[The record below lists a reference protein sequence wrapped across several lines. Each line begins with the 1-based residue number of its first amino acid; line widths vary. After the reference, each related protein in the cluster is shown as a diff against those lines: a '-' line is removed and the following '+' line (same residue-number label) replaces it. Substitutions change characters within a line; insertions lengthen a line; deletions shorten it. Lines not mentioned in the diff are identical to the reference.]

1 MNKPIVGLTTY
12 PASATH
18 GWHTPALYVDA
29 VLRAGGVPMMLSG
42 QCLDCAER
50 WLDVVDAVVLIGGG
64 DINPAEFGSAGH
76 ETIYNLSAERDAME
90 LALMQALL
98 VRPKPVLAIC
108 RGMQILNTVLGGT
121 LHVHLPDVVGE
132 TVPHRA
138 PPREPVPHDIRIDP
152 NSALAALLGESVNT
166 ASWHHQAID
175 RLGEGLKAVAWAPD
189 GVIEAVEMA
198 TFPDLVAVQWHPE
211 ITAAQDA
218 GQQKLFEWLVIQA
231 ARHKHQS
238 GRST

>member
-18 GWHTPALYVDA
+18 GWHTPVLYVEA

-42 QCLDCAER
+42 QCPDCAER

-64 DINPAEFGSAGH
+64 DINPAEFGSTGH
-76 ETIYNLSAERDAME
+76 ETISNLSAERDAME
-90 LALMQALL
+90 LALMRALL

-132 TVPHRA
+132 SVLHRA
-138 PPREPVPHDIRIDP
+138 PPRDP
-152 NSALAALLGESVNT
+152 ISHGIQVAADSELAKVIGEQVHT
-166 ASWHHQAID
+166 ASWHHQAIQQ
-175 RLGEGLKAVAWAPD
+175 LGKGLKAVAWAPD
-189 GVIEAVEMA
+189 GVIEAVELEGRQ
-198 TFPDLVAVQWHPE
+198 DVLAVQWHPE
-211 ITAAQDA
+211 ITAAEDD
-218 GQQKLFEWLVIQA
+218 GQQQMFDWLIKQA
-231 ARHKHQS
+231 N
-238 GRST
+238 T

>member
-29 VLRAGGVPMMLSG
+29 VVRAGGVPMMLSG
-42 QCLDCAER
+42 QCPDCAER
-50 WLDVVDAVVLIGGG
+50 WLDVVDGVVLIGGG

-90 LALMQALL
+90 LALMRALL
-98 VRPKPVLAIC
+98 THPKPVLAIC

-132 TVPHRA
+132 SVLHRA
-138 PPREPVPHDIRIDP
+138 PPRDP
-152 NSALAALLGESVNT
+152 ISHGIQVAADSELAKVIGQQVHT

-175 RLGEGLKAVAWAPD
+175 QLGQGLKAVAWAPD
-189 GVIEAVEMA
+189 GVIEAVELEGRQ
-198 TFPDLVAVQWHPE
+198 DLLAVQWHPE
-211 ITAAQDA
+211 ITAAEDD
-218 GQQKLFEWLVIQA
+218 GQQHMFDWLIKQA
-231 ARHKHQS
+231 NQ
-238 GRST
+238 

>member
-42 QCLDCAER
+42 QCPDCAER

-90 LALMQALL
+90 LALMRALL
-98 VRPKPVLAIC
+98 THPKPVLAIC

-132 TVPHRA
+132 SVLHRA
-138 PPREPVPHDIRIDP
+138 PPRDP
-152 NSALAALLGESVNT
+152 IQHSIQVAADSELAKVIGQQVHT

-175 RLGEGLKAVAWAPD
+175 QLGQGLKAVAWAPD
-189 GVIEAVEMA
+189 GVIEAVELEGRQ
-198 TFPDLVAVQWHPE
+198 DLLAVQWHPE
-211 ITAAQDA
+211 ITAAEDD
-218 GQQKLFEWLVIQA
+218 GQQRMFDWLIKQA
-231 ARHKHQS
+231 N
-238 GRST
+238 T

>member
-18 GWHTPALYVDA
+18 GWHTPVLYVEA

-42 QCLDCAER
+42 QCPDCAER

-90 LALMQALL
+90 LALMRALL
-98 VRPKPVLAIC
+98 ARPKPVLAIC

-132 TVPHRA
+132 SVLHRA
-138 PPREPVPHDIRIDP
+138 PPRDP
-152 NSALAALLGESVNT
+152 ISHGIQVAADSELAKVIGEQVNT
-166 ASWHHQAID
+166 ASWHHQAIHQ
-175 RLGEGLKAVAWAPD
+175 LGKGLKAVAWAPD
-189 GVIEAVEMA
+189 GVIEAVELEGRQ
-198 TFPDLVAVQWHPE
+198 DVLAVQWHPE
-211 ITAAQDA
+211 ITAAEDD
-218 GQQKLFEWLVIQA
+218 GQQRMFDWLIKRA
-231 ARHKHQS
+231 N
-238 GRST
+238 T

>member
-18 GWHTPALYVDA
+18 GWHTPVLYVEA
-29 VLRAGGVPMMLSG
+29 VLRAGGIPMMLSG
-42 QCLDCAER
+42 QCPDCAER

-90 LALMQALL
+90 LALMRALL
-98 VRPKPVLAIC
+98 ARPKPVLAIC

-132 TVPHRA
+132 SVLHRA
-138 PPREPVPHDIRIDP
+138 PPRDP
-152 NSALAALLGESVNT
+152 ISHGIQVAADSELAKVIGEQVNT
-166 ASWHHQAID
+166 ASWHHQAIHQ
-175 RLGEGLKAVAWAPD
+175 LGKGLKAVAWAPE
-189 GVIEAVEMA
+189 GVIEAVELEGRQ
-198 TFPDLVAVQWHPE
+198 DLLAVQWHPE
-211 ITAAQDA
+211 ITAAEDD
-218 GQQKLFEWLVIQA
+218 GQQRMFDWLIKQA
-231 ARHKHQS
+231 N
-238 GRST
+238 T

>member
-42 QCLDCAER
+42 QCPDCAER
-50 WLDVVDAVVLIGGG
+50 WLDVVDGVVLIGGG

-90 LALMQALL
+90 LALMRALL
-98 VRPKPVLAIC
+98 THPKPVLAIC

-132 TVPHRA
+132 SVLHRA
-138 PPREPVPHDIRIDP
+138 PPRDP
-152 NSALAALLGESVNT
+152 IQHSIQVAADSELAKVIGQQVHT

-175 RLGEGLKAVAWAPD
+175 QLGQGLKAVAWAPD
-189 GVIEAVEMA
+189 GVIEAVELEGRQ
-198 TFPDLVAVQWHPE
+198 DLLAVQWHPE
-211 ITAAQDA
+211 ITAAEDD
-218 GQQKLFEWLVIQA
+218 GQQHMFDWLIKQA
-231 ARHKHQS
+231 N
-238 GRST
+238 

>member
-42 QCLDCAER
+42 QCPDCAER
-50 WLDVVDAVVLIGGG
+50 WLDVVDGVVLIGGG

-90 LALMQALL
+90 LALMRALL
-98 VRPKPVLAIC
+98 THPKPVLAIC

-132 TVPHRA
+132 SVLHRA
-138 PPREPVPHDIRIDP
+138 PPRDP
-152 NSALAALLGESVNT
+152 IQHSIQVVADSELAKVIGQQVHT

-175 RLGEGLKAVAWAPD
+175 QLGQGLKAVAWAPD
-189 GVIEAVEMA
+189 GVIEAVELEGRQ
-198 TFPDLVAVQWHPE
+198 DLLAVQWHPE
-211 ITAAQDA
+211 ITAAEDD
-218 GQQKLFEWLVIQA
+218 GQQHMFDWLIKQA
-231 ARHKHQS
+231 NQ
-238 GRST
+238 

>member
-18 GWHTPALYVDA
+18 GWHTPVLYVEA

-64 DINPAEFGSAGH
+64 DINPAEFGSTGH

-90 LALMQALL
+90 LALMRALL
-98 VRPKPVLAIC
+98 ARPKPVLAIC

-132 TVPHRA
+132 SVLHRA
-138 PPREPVPHDIRIDP
+138 PPRDP
-152 NSALAALLGESVNT
+152 ISHGIQVAADSELAKVIGEQVHT
-166 ASWHHQAID
+166 ASWHHQAIHQ
-175 RLGEGLKAVAWAPD
+175 LGKGLKAVAWAPD
-189 GVIEAVEMA
+189 GVIEAVELEGRQ
-198 TFPDLVAVQWHPE
+198 DLLAVQWHPE
-211 ITAAQDA
+211 ITAAEDD
-218 GQQKLFEWLVIQA
+218 GQQRMFDWLIRQA
-231 ARHKHQS
+231 N
-238 GRST
+238 T

>member
-18 GWHTPALYVDA
+18 GWHTPVLYVEA

-42 QCLDCAER
+42 QCPDCAER

-90 LALMQALL
+90 LALMRALL
-98 VRPKPVLAIC
+98 ARPKPVLAIC

-132 TVPHRA
+132 SVLHRA
-138 PPREPVPHDIRIDP
+138 PPRDP
-152 NSALAALLGESVNT
+152 ISHGIQVAADSELAKVIGEQVNT
-166 ASWHHQAID
+166 ASWHHQAIHQ
-175 RLGEGLKAVAWAPD
+175 LGKGLKAVAWAPD
-189 GVIEAVEMA
+189 GVIEAVELEGRQ
-198 TFPDLVAVQWHPE
+198 DLLAVQWHPE
-211 ITAAQDA
+211 ITAAEDN
-218 GQQKLFEWLVIQA
+218 GQQQMFDWLIKQA
-231 ARHKHQS
+231 N
-238 GRST
+238 T

>member
-42 QCLDCAER
+42 QCPDCAER
-50 WLDVVDAVVLIGGG
+50 WLDVVDGVVLIGGG

-90 LALMQALL
+90 LALMRALL
-98 VRPKPVLAIC
+98 THPKPVLAIC

-132 TVPHRA
+132 SVLHRA
-138 PPREPVPHDIRIDP
+138 PPRDP
-152 NSALAALLGESVNT
+152 IQHSIQVAADSELAKVIGQQVHT

-175 RLGEGLKAVAWAPD
+175 QLGQGLKAVAWAPD
-189 GVIEAVEMA
+189 GVIEAVELDGR
-198 TFPDLVAVQWHPE
+198 PDLLAVQWHPE
-211 ITAAQDA
+211 ITAAEDN
-218 GQQKLFEWLVIQA
+218 GQQHMFDWLIKQA
-231 ARHKHQS
+231 NQ
-238 GRST
+238 

>member
-42 QCLDCAER
+42 QCPDCAER
-50 WLDVVDAVVLIGGG
+50 WLDVVDGVVLIGGG

-90 LALMQALL
+90 LALMRALL
-98 VRPKPVLAIC
+98 TYPKPVLAIC

-132 TVPHRA
+132 SVLHRA
-138 PPREPVPHDIRIDP
+138 PPRDP
-152 NSALAALLGESVNT
+152 IQHSIQVAADSELAKVIGQQVHT

-175 RLGEGLKAVAWAPD
+175 QLGQGLKAVAWAPD
-189 GVIEAVEMA
+189 GVIEAVELEGRQ
-198 TFPDLVAVQWHPE
+198 DLLAVQWHPE
-211 ITAAQDA
+211 ITAAEDN
-218 GQQKLFEWLVIQA
+218 GQQHMFDWLIKQA
-231 ARHKHQS
+231 NQ
-238 GRST
+238 

>member
-18 GWHTPALYVDA
+18 GWHTPVLYVEA

-42 QCLDCAER
+42 QCPDCAER

-64 DINPAEFGSAGH
+64 DINPAEFGSTGH

-90 LALMQALL
+90 LALMRALL

-132 TVPHRA
+132 SVLHRA
-138 PPREPVPHDIRIDP
+138 PPRDP
-152 NSALAALLGESVNT
+152 ISHGIQVAADSELAKVIGEQVHT
-166 ASWHHQAID
+166 ASWHHQAIQQ
-175 RLGEGLKAVAWAPD
+175 LGKGLKAVAWAPD
-189 GVIEAVEMA
+189 GVIEAVELEGRQ
-198 TFPDLVAVQWHPE
+198 DVLAVQWHPE
-211 ITAAQDA
+211 ITAAEDD
-218 GQQKLFEWLVIQA
+218 GQQQMFDWLIKQA
-231 ARHKHQS
+231 NK
-238 GRST
+238 

>member
-18 GWHTPALYVDA
+18 GWHTPVLYVEA

-42 QCLDCAER
+42 QCPDCAER

-90 LALMQALL
+90 LALMRALL
-98 VRPKPVLAIC
+98 ARPKPVLAIC

-132 TVPHRA
+132 SVLHRA
-138 PPREPVPHDIRIDP
+138 PPRDP
-152 NSALAALLGESVNT
+152 ISHGIQVAADSELAKVIGEQVHT
-166 ASWHHQAID
+166 ASWHHQAIQQ
-175 RLGEGLKAVAWAPD
+175 LGKGLKAVAWAPD
-189 GVIEAVEMA
+189 GVIEAVELEGRQ
-198 TFPDLVAVQWHPE
+198 DLLAVQWHPE
-211 ITAAQDA
+211 ITAAEDD
-218 GQQKLFEWLVIQA
+218 GQQRMFDWLIKQT
-231 ARHKHQS
+231 HKH
-238 GRST
+238 RKLI

>member
-18 GWHTPALYVDA
+18 GWHTPVLYVEA

-42 QCLDCAER
+42 QCPDCAER

-64 DINPAEFGSAGH
+64 DINPAEFGSTGH

-90 LALMQALL
+90 LALMRALL

-132 TVPHRA
+132 SVLHRA
-138 PPREPVPHDIRIDP
+138 PPRDP
-152 NSALAALLGESVNT
+152 ISHGIQVAADSELAKVIGEQVHT
-166 ASWHHQAID
+166 ASWHHQAIQQ
-175 RLGEGLKAVAWAPD
+175 LGKGLKAVAWAPD
-189 GVIEAVEMA
+189 GVIEAVELEGRQ
-198 TFPDLVAVQWHPE
+198 DVLAVQWHPE
-211 ITAAQDA
+211 ITAAEDN
-218 GQQKLFEWLVIQA
+218 GQQQMFDWLIKQA
-231 ARHKHQS
+231 NK
-238 GRST
+238 

>member
-1 MNKPIVGLTTY
+1 M
-12 PASATH
+12 
-18 GWHTPALYVDA
+18 LYVEA

-90 LALMQALL
+90 LALMRALL
-98 VRPKPVLAIC
+98 ARPKPVLAIC

-132 TVPHRA
+132 SVLHRA
-138 PPREPVPHDIRIDP
+138 PPRDP
-152 NSALAALLGESVNT
+152 ISHGIQVAADSELAKVIGEQVNT
-166 ASWHHQAID
+166 ASWHHQAIHQ
-175 RLGEGLKAVAWAPD
+175 LGKGLKAVAWAPD
-189 GVIEAVEMA
+189 GVIEAVELEGRQ
-198 TFPDLVAVQWHPE
+198 DLLAVQWHPE
-211 ITAAQDA
+211 ITAAEDD
-218 GQQKLFEWLVIQA
+218 GQQRMFDWLIKQA
-231 ARHKHQS
+231 NK
-238 GRST
+238 

>member
-18 GWHTPALYVDA
+18 GWHTPVLYVEA

-42 QCLDCAER
+42 QCPDCAER

-90 LALMQALL
+90 LALMRALL
-98 VRPKPVLAIC
+98 ARPKPVLAIC

-132 TVPHRA
+132 SVLHRA
-138 PPREPVPHDIRIDP
+138 PPRDP
-152 NSALAALLGESVNT
+152 ISHGIQVAADSELAKVIGEQVHT
-166 ASWHHQAID
+166 ASWHHQAIQQ
-175 RLGEGLKAVAWAPD
+175 LGKGLKAVAWAPD
-189 GVIEAVEMA
+189 GVIEAVELEGRQ
-198 TFPDLVAVQWHPE
+198 DVLAVQWHPE
-211 ITAAQDA
+211 ITAAEDD
-218 GQQKLFEWLVIQA
+218 GQQRMFDWLIKQA
-231 ARHKHQS
+231 N
-238 GRST
+238 T

>member
-18 GWHTPALYVDA
+18 GWHTPVLYVEA

-64 DINPAEFGSAGH
+64 DINPAEFGSTGH

-90 LALMQALL
+90 LALMRALL
-98 VRPKPVLAIC
+98 ARPKPVLAIC

-132 TVPHRA
+132 SVLHRA
-138 PPREPVPHDIRIDP
+138 PPRDP
-152 NSALAALLGESVNT
+152 ISHGIQVAADSELAKVIGEQVNT
-166 ASWHHQAID
+166 ASWHHQAIHQ
-175 RLGEGLKAVAWAPD
+175 LGKGLKAVAWAPD
-189 GVIEAVEMA
+189 GVIEAVELEGRQ
-198 TFPDLVAVQWHPE
+198 DLLAVQWHPE
-211 ITAAQDA
+211 ITAAADD
-218 GQQKLFEWLVIQA
+218 GQQRMFDWLIKQA
-231 ARHKHQS
+231 N
-238 GRST
+238 T

>member
-90 LALMQALL
+90 LALMRALL
-98 VRPKPVLAIC
+98 ARPKPVLAIC

-132 TVPHRA
+132 SVLHRA
-138 PPREPVPHDIRIDP
+138 PPRDP
-152 NSALAALLGESVNT
+152 ISHGIQVAADSELAKVIGEQVHT
-166 ASWHHQAID
+166 ASWHHQAIHQ
-175 RLGEGLKAVAWAPD
+175 LGKGLKAVAWAPD
-189 GVIEAVEMA
+189 GVIEAVELEGRQ
-198 TFPDLVAVQWHPE
+198 DLLAVQWHPE
-211 ITAAQDA
+211 ITAAEDN
-218 GQQKLFEWLVIQA
+218 GQQQMFDWLIKQA
-231 ARHKHQS
+231 NK
-238 GRST
+238 

>member
-42 QCLDCAER
+42 QCPDCAER

-90 LALMQALL
+90 LALMRALL
-98 VRPKPVLAIC
+98 ARPKPVLAIC

-132 TVPHRA
+132 SVLHRA
-138 PPREPVPHDIRIDP
+138 PPRDP
-152 NSALAALLGESVNT
+152 ISHGIQVAADSELAKVIGEQVHT
-166 ASWHHQAID
+166 ASWHHQAIQQ
-175 RLGEGLKAVAWAPD
+175 LGKGLKAVAWAPD
-189 GVIEAVEMA
+189 GVIEAVELEGRQ
-198 TFPDLVAVQWHPE
+198 DVLAVQWHPE
-211 ITAAQDA
+211 ITAAEDN
-218 GQQKLFEWLVIQA
+218 GQQQMFDWLIKQA
-231 ARHKHQS
+231 NK
-238 GRST
+238 

>member
-42 QCLDCAER
+42 QCPDCAER

-132 TVPHRA
+132 SVLHRA
-138 PPREPVPHDIRIDP
+138 PPRDP
-152 NSALAALLGESVNT
+152 ISHGIQVAADSELAKVIGEQVHT

-175 RLGEGLKAVAWAPD
+175 QLGQGLKAVAWAPD
-189 GVIEAVEMA
+189 GVIEAVELEGRQ
-198 TFPDLVAVQWHPE
+198 DLLAVQWHPE
-211 ITAAQDA
+211 ITAAEDN
-218 GQQKLFEWLVIQA
+218 GQQHMFDWLIKQA
-231 ARHKHQS
+231 NQ
-238 GRST
+238 

>member
-18 GWHTPALYVDA
+18 GWHTPVLYVEA

-90 LALMQALL
+90 LALMRALL
-98 VRPKPVLAIC
+98 ARPKPVLAIC

-132 TVPHRA
+132 SVLHRA
-138 PPREPVPHDIRIDP
+138 PPRDP
-152 NSALAALLGESVNT
+152 ISHGIQVAADSELAKVIGEQVNT
-166 ASWHHQAID
+166 ASWHHQAIHQ
-175 RLGEGLKAVAWAPD
+175 LGKGLKAVAWAPD
-189 GVIEAVEMA
+189 GVIEAVELEGRQ
-198 TFPDLVAVQWHPE
+198 DVLAVQWHPE
-211 ITAAQDA
+211 ITAAEDN
-218 GQQKLFEWLVIQA
+218 GQQRMFDWLIKQA
-231 ARHKHQS
+231 N
-238 GRST
+238 T

>member
-18 GWHTPALYVDA
+18 GWHTPVLYVEA

-42 QCLDCAER
+42 QCPDCAER

-64 DINPAEFGSAGH
+64 DINPAEFGSTGH

-90 LALMQALL
+90 LALMRALL

-132 TVPHRA
+132 SVLHRA
-138 PPREPVPHDIRIDP
+138 PPRDP
-152 NSALAALLGESVNT
+152 ISHGIQVAADSELAKVIGEQVHT
-166 ASWHHQAID
+166 ASWHHQAIQQ
-175 RLGEGLKAVAWAPD
+175 LGKGLKAVAWAPD
-189 GVIEAVEMA
+189 GVIEAVELEGRQ
-198 TFPDLVAVQWHPE
+198 DVLAVQWHPE
-211 ITAAQDA
+211 ITAAEDN
-218 GQQKLFEWLVIQA
+218 GQQQMFDWLIKQA
-231 ARHKHQS
+231 N
-238 GRST
+238 T

>member
-18 GWHTPALYVDA
+18 GWHTPVLYVEA

-90 LALMQALL
+90 LALMRALL
-98 VRPKPVLAIC
+98 ARPKPVLAIC

-132 TVPHRA
+132 SVLHRA
-138 PPREPVPHDIRIDP
+138 PPRDP
-152 NSALAALLGESVNT
+152 ISHGIQVAADSELAKVIGEQVNT
-166 ASWHHQAID
+166 ASWHHQAIHQC
-175 RLGEGLKAVAWAPD
+175 GKGLKAVAWAPD
-189 GVIEAVEMA
+189 GVIEAVELEGRQ
-198 TFPDLVAVQWHPE
+198 DLLAVQWHPE
-211 ITAAQDA
+211 ITAAEDD
-218 GQQKLFEWLVIQA
+218 GQQRMFDWLIKQA
-231 ARHKHQS
+231 N
-238 GRST
+238 T

>member
-42 QCLDCAER
+42 QCPDCAER

-90 LALMQALL
+90 LALMRALL
-98 VRPKPVLAIC
+98 THPKPVLAIC

-132 TVPHRA
+132 SVLHRA
-138 PPREPVPHDIRIDP
+138 PPRDP
-152 NSALAALLGESVNT
+152 IQHSIQVAADSELAKVIGQQVHT

-175 RLGEGLKAVAWAPD
+175 QLGQGLKAVAWAPD
-189 GVIEAVEMA
+189 GVIEAVELEGRQ
-198 TFPDLVAVQWHPE
+198 DLLAVQWHPE
-211 ITAAQDA
+211 ITAAEDD
-218 GQQKLFEWLVIQA
+218 GQQHMFDWLIKQA
-231 ARHKHQS
+231 NQ
-238 GRST
+238 

>member
-18 GWHTPALYVDA
+18 GWHTPVLYVEA
-29 VLRAGGVPMMLSG
+29 VLRAGGIPMMLSG
-42 QCLDCAER
+42 QCPDCAER

-90 LALMQALL
+90 LALMRALL
-98 VRPKPVLAIC
+98 ARPKPVLAIC

-132 TVPHRA
+132 SVLHRA
-138 PPREPVPHDIRIDP
+138 PPRDP
-152 NSALAALLGESVNT
+152 ISHSIQVAADSELAKVIGQQVHT
-166 ASWHHQAID
+166 ASWHHQAIQQ
-175 RLGEGLKAVAWAPD
+175 LGKGLKAVAWAPD
-189 GVIEAVEMA
+189 GVIEAVELEGRQ
-198 TFPDLVAVQWHPE
+198 DVLAVQWHPE
-211 ITAAQDA
+211 ITAAEDN
-218 GQQKLFEWLVIQA
+218 GQQQMFDWLIKQA
-231 ARHKHQS
+231 NK
-238 GRST
+238 

>member
-18 GWHTPALYVDA
+18 GWHTPVLYVEV

-76 ETIYNLSAERDAME
+76 ETIYNLSAERGAME
-90 LALMQALL
+90 LALMRALL
-98 VRPKPVLAIC
+98 ARPKPVLAIC

-132 TVPHRA
+132 SVLHRA
-138 PPREPVPHDIRIDP
+138 PPRDP
-152 NSALAALLGESVNT
+152 ISHGIQVAADSELAKVIGEQVNT
-166 ASWHHQAID
+166 ASWHHQAIQQ
-175 RLGEGLKAVAWAPD
+175 LGKGLKAVAWAPD
-189 GVIEAVEMA
+189 GVIEAVELEGRQ
-198 TFPDLVAVQWHPE
+198 DLLAVQWHPE
-211 ITAAQDA
+211 ITAAEDD
-218 GQQKLFEWLVIQA
+218 GQQRMFDWLIKQA
-231 ARHKHQS
+231 NK
-238 GRST
+238 

>member
-1 MNKPIVGLTTY
+1 MNTPLVGLTTY

-18 GWHTPALYVDA
+18 GWHTPVLYVEA
-29 VLRAGGVPMMLSG
+29 VLRAGGIPMMLSG
-42 QCLDCAER
+42 QCPDCAER

-132 TVPHRA
+132 SVLHRA
-138 PPREPVPHDIRIDP
+138 PPRDP
-152 NSALAALLGESVNT
+152 ISHGIQVAADSELAKVIGEQVNT
-166 ASWHHQAID
+166 ASWHHQAIHQ
-175 RLGEGLKAVAWAPD
+175 LGKGLKAVAWAPD
-189 GVIEAVEMA
+189 GVIEAVELEGRQ
-198 TFPDLVAVQWHPE
+198 DLLAVQWHPE
-211 ITAAQDA
+211 ITAAEDD
-218 GQQKLFEWLVIQA
+218 GQQRMFDWLIKQT
-231 ARHKHQS
+231 HKH
-238 GRST
+238 RKLI

>member
-42 QCLDCAER
+42 QCPDCAER
-50 WLDVVDAVVLIGGG
+50 WLDVVDGVVLIGGG

-90 LALMQALL
+90 LALMRALL
-98 VRPKPVLAIC
+98 THPKPVLAIC

-132 TVPHRA
+132 SVLHRA
-138 PPREPVPHDIRIDP
+138 PPRDP
-152 NSALAALLGESVNT
+152 IQHSIQVAADSELAKVIGQQVHT

-175 RLGEGLKAVAWAPD
+175 QLGQGLKAVAWAPD
-189 GVIEAVEMA
+189 GVIEAVELEGRQ
-198 TFPDLVAVQWHPE
+198 DLLAVQWHPE
-211 ITAAQDA
+211 ITAAEDD
-218 GQQKLFEWLVIQA
+218 GQQHMFDWLIKQA
-231 ARHKHQS
+231 NQ
-238 GRST
+238 

>member
-12 PASATH
+12 PASATQ
-18 GWHTPALYVDA
+18 GWHTPVLYVEA

-90 LALMQALL
+90 LALMRALL
-98 VRPKPVLAIC
+98 ARPKPVLAIC

-132 TVPHRA
+132 SVLHRA
-138 PPREPVPHDIRIDP
+138 PPRDP
-152 NSALAALLGESVNT
+152 ISHGIQVAADSELAKVIGEQVHT
-166 ASWHHQAID
+166 ASWHHQAIHQ
-175 RLGEGLKAVAWAPD
+175 LGKGLKAVAWAPD
-189 GVIEAVEMA
+189 GVIEAVELEGRQ
-198 TFPDLVAVQWHPE
+198 DLLAVQWHPE
-211 ITAAQDA
+211 ITAAEDD
-218 GQQKLFEWLVIQA
+218 GQQRMFDWLIKQA
-231 ARHKHQS
+231 N
-238 GRST
+238 T

>member
-42 QCLDCAER
+42 QCPDCAER
-50 WLDVVDAVVLIGGG
+50 WLDVVDGVVLIGGG

-90 LALMQALL
+90 LALMRALL
-98 VRPKPVLAIC
+98 THPKPVLAIC

-132 TVPHRA
+132 SVLHRA
-138 PPREPVPHDIRIDP
+138 PPRDP
-152 NSALAALLGESVNT
+152 IQHSIQVAADSELAKVIGQQVHT

-175 RLGEGLKAVAWAPD
+175 QLGQGLKAVAWAPD
-189 GVIEAVEMA
+189 GVIEAVELDGR
-198 TFPDLVAVQWHPE
+198 PDLLAVQWHPE
-211 ITAAQDA
+211 ITAAEDD
-218 GQQKLFEWLVIQA
+218 GQQHMFDWLIKQA
-231 ARHKHQS
+231 NQ
-238 GRST
+238 

>member
-42 QCLDCAER
+42 QCPDCAER
-50 WLDVVDAVVLIGGG
+50 WLDVVDGVVLIGGG

-90 LALMQALL
+90 LALMRALL
-98 VRPKPVLAIC
+98 THPKPVLAIC

-132 TVPHRA
+132 SVLHRA
-138 PPREPVPHDIRIDP
+138 PPRDP
-152 NSALAALLGESVNT
+152 IQHSIQVAADSELAKVIGQQVHT

-175 RLGEGLKAVAWAPD
+175 QLGQGLKAVAWAPD
-189 GVIEAVEMA
+189 GVIEAVELEGRQ
-198 TFPDLVAVQWHPE
+198 DLLAVQWHPE
-211 ITAAQDA
+211 ITAAEDN
-218 GQQKLFEWLVIQA
+218 GQQHMFDWLIKQA
-231 ARHKHQS
+231 NQ
-238 GRST
+238 

>member
-18 GWHTPALYVDA
+18 GWHTPVLYVEA

-42 QCLDCAER
+42 QCPDCAER

-64 DINPAEFGSAGH
+64 DINPAEFGSTGH

-90 LALMQALL
+90 LALMRALL

-132 TVPHRA
+132 SVLHRA
-138 PPREPVPHDIRIDP
+138 PPRDP
-152 NSALAALLGESVNT
+152 ISHGIQVAADSELAKVIGEQVHT
-166 ASWHHQAID
+166 ASWHHQAIQQ
-175 RLGEGLKAVAWAPD
+175 LGKGLKAVAWAPD
-189 GVIEAVEMA
+189 GVIEAVELEGRQ
-198 TFPDLVAVQWHPE
+198 DVLAVQWHPE
-211 ITAAQDA
+211 ITAAEDD
-218 GQQKLFEWLVIQA
+218 GQQQMFDWLIKQA
-231 ARHKHQS
+231 N
-238 GRST
+238 T

>member
-1 MNKPIVGLTTY
+1 MSKPIVGLTTY

-42 QCLDCAER
+42 QCPDCAER
-50 WLDVVDAVVLIGGG
+50 WLDVVDGVVLIGGG

-90 LALMQALL
+90 LALMRALL
-98 VRPKPVLAIC
+98 THPKPVLAIC

-132 TVPHRA
+132 SVLHRA
-138 PPREPVPHDIRIDP
+138 PPRDP
-152 NSALAALLGESVNT
+152 IQHSIQVAADSELAKVIGQQVHT

-175 RLGEGLKAVAWAPD
+175 QLGQGLKAVAWAPD
-189 GVIEAVEMA
+189 GVIEAVELEGRQ
-198 TFPDLVAVQWHPE
+198 DLLAVQWHPE
-211 ITAAQDA
+211 ITAAEDN
-218 GQQKLFEWLVIQA
+218 GQQHMFDWLIKQA
-231 ARHKHQS
+231 NQ
-238 GRST
+238 

>member
-1 MNKPIVGLTTY
+1 MKKPIIGLTTY
-12 PASATH
+12 PAGATH

-42 QCLDCAER
+42 QCPDCAER
-50 WLDVVDAVVLIGGG
+50 WLDVVDGVVLIGGG

-90 LALMQALL
+90 LALMRALL
-98 VRPKPVLAIC
+98 THPKPVLAIC

-132 TVPHRA
+132 SVLHRA
-138 PPREPVPHDIRIDP
+138 PPRDP
-152 NSALAALLGESVNT
+152 IQHSIQVAADSELAKVIGQQVHT

-175 RLGEGLKAVAWAPD
+175 QLGQGLKAVAWAPD
-189 GVIEAVEMA
+189 GVIEAVELEGRQ
-198 TFPDLVAVQWHPE
+198 DLLAVQWHPE
-211 ITAAQDA
+211 ITAAEDD
-218 GQQKLFEWLVIQA
+218 GQQRMFDWLIKQA
-231 ARHKHQS
+231 N
-238 GRST
+238 T